1 VACEIGVFF
10 LMPQLMHRFRLKEI
24 MVFSFGCAVARFLM
38 IGWGVEWPP
47 VVLAAQVLH
56 AATYGAHHATAMLL
70 VHHYFRGRNQAKG
83 QALYTGLTF
92 GLGGTLGGLF
102 SGYAWEPLGPGLT
115 FTASAAAVLLG
126 LVLVNWKMHADHK
139 NESAAIG
146 Y

>member
-1 VACEIGVFF
+1 
-10 LMPQLMHRFRLKEI
+10 
-24 MVFSFGCAVARFLM
+24 
-38 IGWGVEWPP
+38 
-47 VVLAAQVLH
+47 
-56 AATYGAHHATAMLL
+56 MLL